1 MFCKKCN
8 KEIIGRAA
16 GNHKR
21 WCTGPGYI
29 KGTREVLKQKTCL
42 NCNQVFEFKGR
53 ANPTQKQLNAER
65 SFCSGKCQSTHVAK
79 SSNWRK
85 KISESRKKW
94 LKNNPEKHP
103 WKKKNKHTSVPCEN
117 LKQYFRDN
125 NISFVAEHQPLDDR
139 YFSIDIAFPNEKIGI
154 EVNGNQHYNRDKTL
168 KKYYKDRN
176 DLIESSGWKIHNIHY
191 SHCFS
196 DENMEKILLHI
207 KKNATLDYVYE
218 FEIKKKKDTRKCE
231 ALKIK
236 KKKVTRKYGARK
248 DAGKAQSANWLKQQQ
263 KYIPVILNSGID
275 FSKFGWVGRAAK
287 LINQK
292 PQKVSGW
299 MKRVMPDFY
308 KEKCF
313 RRKASI

>member
-8 KEIIGRAA
+8 KEIIGKAA

-29 KGTREVLKQKTCL
+29 ECGPRANKVLKQKICL
-42 NCNQVFEFKGR
+42 NCNQAFEIMGYINMTPHRIKR
-53 ANPTQKQLNAER
+53 EP
-65 SFCSGKCQSTHVAK
+65 SFCSGKCRATYYMTPEV
-79 SSNWRK
+79 RK

-125 NISFVAEHQPLDDR
+125 NISFIAEHQPLDDR

-218 FEIKKKKDTRKCE
+218 FEIKKKKDTRKYE
-231 ALKIK
+231 
-236 KKKVTRKYGARK
+236 TWK

-275 FSKFGWVGRAAK
+275 FSKFGWVGKAAK